1 MPTDGRNT
9 IPATAP
15 MLYVGRNYMRKL
27 FLLVVTILS
36 LFTKCDGQPAF
47 NAFDTTISIFT
58 NYKLKIEIYDPEKI
72 NDYDT
77 ATNARIT
84 FTRYQ
89 SHKAYTHFSDLL
101 FCKAA
106 TVKLQDFNNDGV
118 KDVLIFYDY
127 DVRSNEMYHLYLVNP
142 KSKELIRVKNFEDV
156 KNPEFNQKKNI
167 IESHVISGKNYFT
180 YYRINKSN
188 KLIDY
193 KKVTY
198 E

>member
-1 MPTDGRNT
+1 
-9 IPATAP
+9 
-15 MLYVGRNYMRKL
+15 MRQL
-27 FLLVVTILS
+27 FILSVTILC
-36 LFTKCDGQPAF
+36 LFTFKETKSNGQSRF
-47 NAFDTTISIFT
+47 QAFDTTISIFN
-58 NYKLKIEIYDPEKI
+58 NYKLKIEIYDTEKI

-89 SHKAYTHFSDLL
+89 FPRAYTRFSDLM
-101 FCKAA
+101 FCKRAN
-106 TVKLQDFNNDGV
+106 VKLQDFNNDGV

-127 DVRSNEMYHLYLVNP
+127 DVRSNEMYHLYLVNS
-142 KSKELIRVKNFEDV
+142 KSKALIRVKGFEDV
-156 KNPEFNQKKNI
+156 KNPKFNHKKNI
-167 IESHVISGKNYFT
+167 IESNVISGKNYIA